1 MPSAALLS
9 ILLSLL
15 CCVGMLLPGTSC
27 PAAELEILAAGDTTP
42 GMRMLEQRPDALF
55 SPEALARI
63 TAADAFLWNCETS
76 GPSTRGK
83 DKPFLFRADAALLA
97 KMALPNGIAVTA
109 NNHVFDGLAE
119 GAANLLALLDGADI
133 RHNGLYTTASYAP
146 LRLSAPE
153 QRPVYLLCGSPIARG
168 GSGPYLRVPDYS
180 QLLRTTIALRREQP
194 QALLILFIHDGTE
207 SQYAPD
213 ARQRQWADMLA
224 WAGADVL
231 LFAHSHRYGLLEVL
245 HDTPRRTLV
254 AWSLGNFLF
263 GGNRRWRSH
272 RDVRILSLRL
282 NLDTGSRS
290 ARWLYGYTDNWTFFL
305 YQ

>member
-1 MPSAALLS
+1 MCSAALLS
-9 ILLSLL
+9 ILLFLL
-15 CCVGMLLPGTSC
+15 CCVSMLLPGMSC
-27 PAAELEILAAGDTTP
+27 QAAELEILAAGDTTP

-76 GPSTRGK
+76 GPFTRGK

-97 KMALPNGIAVTA
+97 
-109 NNHVFDGLAE
+109 
-119 GAANLLALLDGADI
+119 LLDGAGI
-133 RHNGLYTTASYAP
+133 RYNGLYTTASYAS

-180 QLLRTTIALRREQP
+180 QLLRTTMALRREQP

-245 HDTPRRTLV
+245 HDAPRRTLV
-254 AWSLGNFLF
+254 AGSLGNFLF

-282 NLDTGSRS
+282 DPDTGSRS
-290 ARWLYGYTDNWTFFL
+290 ASWLYGYTDNWTFFL